1 VPDPFA
7 DVIAAIAEE
16 SQLEAAAVAI
26 HDFASGGEWHVNGD
40 RWFHAASTIKV
51 AILVALAAAVAE
63 GRFQL
68 SLRLA
73 V

>member
-68 SLRLA
+68 SSRLA

>member
-1 VPDPFA
+1 MGDAFA
-7 DVIAAIAEE
+7 DEVPVIAEE
-16 SQLEAAAVAI
+16 AQLKAAAVAV
-26 HDFASGGEWHVNGD
+26 HDFVSGAEWHVNGD

-68 SLRLA
+68 S
-73 V
+73 